1 MALPAPKDRYTFAD
15 CLTWG
20 EDERIEIIN
29 GEAIMMA
36 PPTRIHQEISGELF
50 RQLANFLEGKKCKVY
65 PAPFAVRLFERAD
78 DRPEDVDTMVGPDLS
93 VVCDPGK
100 LDDIGCKGAPD
111 LIIEVLS
118 PSTQCH
124 DRLTKYNLYERAGVP
139 EYWIVSPEERTVQVS
154 TLVDGRYRVQ
164 ELYTAEAVAKV
175 NTLSGCFIELS
186 KVFPAEQ

>member
-65 PAPFAVRLFERAD
+65 LRCPSVREGR
-78 DRPEDVDTMVGPDLS
+78 GY
-93 VVCDPGK
+93 PG
-100 LDDIGCKGAPD
+100 
-111 LIIEVLS
+111 
-118 PSTQCH
+118 
-124 DRLTKYNLYERAGVP
+124 
-139 EYWIVSPEERTVQVS
+139 
-154 TLVDGRYRVQ
+154 
-164 ELYTAEAVAKV
+164 
-175 NTLSGCFIELS
+175 
-186 KVFPAEQ
+186 

>member
-1 MALPAPKDRYTFAD
+1 
-15 CLTWG
+15 
-20 EDERIEIIN
+20 
-29 GEAIMMA
+29 
-36 PPTRIHQEISGELF
+36 
-50 RQLANFLEGKKCKVY
+50 
-65 PAPFAVRLFERAD
+65 
-78 DRPEDVDTMVGPDLS
+78 MVGPDLS

-175 NTLSGCFIELS
+175 NTLSGCFIELP

>member
-1 MALPAPKDRYTFAD
+1 MPLPKEDRYTLAD
-15 CLTWG
+15 ALTWD
-20 EDERIEIIN
+20 ERERIELID
-29 GEAIMMA
+29 GAPVMMA
-36 PPTRIHQEISGELF
+36 PPSRLHQEIITALLA
-50 RQLANFLEGKKCKVY
+50 QLYNYLEGKKSKVY

-78 DRPEDVDTMVGPDLS
+78 DRPEDVDTLVEPDLS

-118 PSTQCH
+118 PSTQRH

-186 KVFPAEQ
+186 KVFPPEQ

>member
-1 MALPAPKDRYTFAD
+1 MPLLKEDRYTLAD
-15 CLTWG
+15 TLTW
-20 EDERIEIIN
+20 DKRERIELID
-29 GEAIMMA
+29 GAPVMMA
-36 PPTRIHQEISGELF
+36 PPLRLHQEIITALLA
-50 RQLANFLEGKKCKVY
+50 QLYNYLEGKKCKVY

>member
-1 MALPAPKDRYTFAD
+1 MPLLKEDRYTLAD
-15 CLTWG
+15 ALTW
-20 EDERIEIIN
+20 DKRERIELID
-29 GEAIMMA
+29 GAPVMMA
-36 PPTRIHQEISGELF
+36 PPFRLHQEIITALLA
-50 RQLANFLEGKKCKVY
+50 QLYNYLEGKKCKVY
-65 PAPFAVRLFERAD
+65 PAPFAVRLF
-78 DRPEDVDTMVGPDLS
+78 
-93 VVCDPGK
+93 
-100 LDDIGCKGAPD
+100 DDIGCKGAPD

>member
-78 DRPEDVDTMVGPDLS
+78 DRPEDVDTLVEPDLS

-139 EYWIVSPEERTVQVS
+139 EYWIVSPNEKAVQVF
-154 TLVDGRYRVQ
+154 LLDGGLMQPHEVYGK
-164 ELYTAEAVAKV
+164 EDIAKV
-175 NTLSGCFIELS
+175 NVLEGCFIELS
-186 KVFPAEQ
+186 KLFSE

>member
-1 MALPAPKDRYTFAD
+1 MPLLKEDRYTLAD
-15 CLTWG
+15 ALTW
-20 EDERIEIIN
+20 DKRERIELID
-29 GEAIMMA
+29 GAPVMMA
-36 PPTRIHQEISGELF
+36 PPLRLHQEIITALLA
-50 RQLANFLEGKKCKVY
+50 QLYNYLEGKKCKVY

-124 DRLTKYNLYERAGVP
+124 DRLTKYNLYE
-139 EYWIVSPEERTVQVS
+139 ERTVQVS

>member
-1 MALPAPKDRYTFAD
+1 MPLLKEDRYTLAD
-15 CLTWG
+15 ALTW
-20 EDERIEIIN
+20 DKRERIELID
-29 GEAIMMA
+29 GAPVMMA
-36 PPTRIHQEISGELF
+36 PPLRLHQEIITALLA
-50 RQLANFLEGKKCKVY
+50 QLYNYLEGKKCKVY

-139 EYWIVSPEERTVQVS
+139 EYWIVSPNEKAVQVF
-154 TLVDGRYRVQ
+154 LLDGGLMQPHEVYGK
-164 ELYTAEAVAKV
+164 EDIAKV
-175 NTLSGCFIELS
+175 NVLEGCFIELS
-186 KVFPAEQ
+186 KLFSE

>member
-1 MALPAPKDRYTFAD
+1 MPLPKEDRYTLAD
-15 CLTWG
+15 ALTWD
-20 EDERIEIIN
+20 ERERIELID
-29 GEAIMMA
+29 GAPVMMA
-36 PPTRIHQEISGELF
+36 PPSRLHQEIITALLA
-50 RQLANFLEGKKCKVY
+50 QLYNYLEGKKCNVY

-78 DRPEDVDTMVGPDLS
+78 DRPEDVDTLVEPDLS

-118 PSTQCH
+118 PSTQRH

-186 KVFPAEQ
+186 KVFPPEQ